1 MKLHLY
7 FARRFLWA
15 YLGLFAIFGIFQAL
29 LDLIEEL
36 RTADEGLSFSQV
48 LTLTALQVPDGLYQ
62 LMPLVMIL
70 STIALFLAL
79 ARSSELV
86 VARAAGRS
94 GLTVLVAPV
103 VVAFL
108 IGALAV
114 GMLNPVVA
122 ATTKR
127 YSELSEQFKDGS
139 GATALSI
146 GAEGLWLRQGGP
158 QGQSV
163 IHANRAN
170 GEATTL
176 YDVSFLVYAPDDG
189 GPKERI
195 VAREARLE
203 GSEWVLQ
210 DARVW
215 PLAEGVNPQS
225 GVTDHS
231 ELRLVST
238 LTQESIR
245 DRFGRPSTIPL
256 WDLPRFIAELE
267 TAGFSARR
275 HIVWFQME
283 LAKPFFLVAMVLLG
297 AGFTMRPTRLG
308 RTGVAVLSAVL
319 LGFGLYYVRNF
330 AQILGENGQIAPLL
344 AAWVTPLASVLL
356 ALGLILHIED
366 G

>member
-15 YLGLFAIFGIFQAL
+15 FLALFAVFGLFQAL

-36 RTADEGLSFSQV
+36 RTADEALTFSQV
-48 LTLTALQVPDGLYQ
+48 LTLTLLQLPDGLYQ

-94 GLTVLVAPV
+94 GLAVLAAPV
-103 VVAFL
+103 VVAFT
-108 IGALAV
+108 IGALSV
-114 GMLNPVVA
+114 GMLNPIVA
-122 ATTKR
+122 ATMKR
-127 YSELSEQFKDGS
+127 YSELSDAYKDGNVS
-139 GATALSI
+139 ALSI
-146 GAEGLWLRQGGP
+146 GSEGLWLRQGGP

-163 IHANRAN
+163 IQAVRAN
-170 GEATTL
+170 DEATVL

-189 GPKERI
+189 GPAQRI

-203 GSEWVLQ
+203 GPEWVLIE
-210 DARVW
+210 ARVW
-215 PLAEGVNPQS
+215 PLSEGLNPQT
-225 GVTDHS
+225 GVRDHD
-231 ELRLVST
+231 ELRLVAT

-245 DRFGRPSTIPL
+245 DRFGRPATIPL
-256 WDLPRFIAELE
+256 WDLPAFIADLE
-267 TAGFSARR
+267 AAGFSARR

-283 LAKPFFLVAMVLLG
+283 LAKPLFLTAMVLLG

-344 AAWVTPLASVLL
+344 AAWVPPVASVLL

>member
-1 MKLHLY
+1 MKLHFY
-7 FARRFLWA
+7 FARRFFVS
-15 YLGLFAIFGIFQAL
+15 YLALFTVFAIFQAL
-29 LDLIEEL
+29 LDLVEEM
-36 RTADEGLSFSQV
+36 RNSEDHVGLSQV
-48 LTLTALQVPDGLYQ
+48 LTLTALKLPEGMYQ

-94 GLTVLVAPV
+94 GLSVLSAPL
-103 VVAFL
+103 VVAFV

-114 GMLNPVVA
+114 AMFNPIVA
-122 ATTKR
+122 ATSKR
-127 YSELSEQFKDGS
+127 YADLSEIYKDGGTS
-139 GATALSI
+139 ALSI

-163 IHANRAN
+163 IRAARAN
-170 GEATTL
+170 GDATVL
-176 YDVSFLVYAPDDG
+176 YDVSFLVYAPNG
-189 GPKERI
+189 APAQRV
-195 VAREARLE
+195 VAREARLQQAQ
-203 GSEWVLQ
+203 WVLQ
-210 DARVW
+210 EARVW
-215 PLAEGVNPQS
+215 PLDTGENPES
-225 GVTDHS
+225 GVTDHA
-231 ELRLVST
+231 EYRLAST

-245 DRFGRPSTIPL
+245 DRFGKPSTIPM
-256 WDLPRFIAELE
+256 WELPGFIADLE
-267 TAGFSARR
+267 AAGFSARR
-275 HIVWFQME
+275 HVVWLQME
-283 LAKPFFLVAMVLLG
+283 LAKPVFLVAMVLLG

-308 RTGVAVLSAVL
+308 RTGIAVLSAVL

-344 AAWVTPLASVLL
+344 AAWVPPVASVLL

>member
-15 YLGLFAIFGIFQAL
+15 YLALFAVFGVFQAL
-29 LDLIEEL
+29 IDLIDEL
-36 RTADEGLSFSQV
+36 RASDIGLSFAQV
-48 LTLTALQVPDGLYQ
+48 LTLTALKLPEGLYQ

-70 STIALFLAL
+70 STIALFLSL

-94 GLTVLVAPV
+94 GLTVLLAPLT
-103 VVAFL
+103 VAFV

-114 GMLNPVVA
+114 AVVNPIV
-122 ATTKR
+122 ATTSKR
-127 YSELSEQFKDGS
+127 YAEMSEFYRHGDR
-139 GATALSI
+139 AALSI
-146 GAEGLWLRQGGP
+146 GSEGLWLRQGGP

-163 IHANRAN
+163 IHAARAN
-170 GEATTL
+170 SEATIL
-176 YDVSFLVYAPDDG
+176 YDVSFLVYAPDAS
-189 GPKERI
+189 GPVQRI
-195 VAREARLE
+195 LAREARLD
-203 GSEWVLQ
+203 GQEWVLKQ
-210 DARVW
+210 ARIW
-215 PLAEGVNPQS
+215 PLTGDQNPEA
-225 GVTDHS
+225 GATDHDT
-231 ELRLVST
+231 LRLAST

-245 DRFGRPSTIPL
+245 DRFGTPSAISL
-256 WDLPRFIAELE
+256 WDLPGFITDLE
-267 TAGFSARR
+267 SAGFSARR
-275 HIVWFQME
+275 HVVWLQME
-283 LAKPFFLVAMVLLG
+283 LAKPFFLVAMVMLG

-308 RTGVAVLSAVL
+308 RTAVAVLSAVL

-344 AAWVTPLASVLL
+344 AAWVPPLASVLL